1 MRSEQLRAVQFS
13 WEELK
18 RANDNL
24 NEQITRK
31 DQYAGKLKHLLEKG
45 LAQRLEQSD
54 QMMSVKNNVHMMSLP
69 PPPCLFTRSN
79 VFLRRIEARR
89 RAQGARGRRIP
100 LCKHYPD
107 CPYNALRQVIQLLKR
122 CADTS
127 MNSVDGDGAR

>member
-1 MRSEQLRAVQFS
+1 MQFS

-54 QMMSVKNNVHMMSLP
+54 QIMSDQNDVHMMSLP
-69 PPPCLFTRSN
+69 RLPACSLVRTSFCAGLKP
-79 VFLRRIEARR
+79 
-89 RAQGARGRRIP
+89 GAELKEREDAEYLSVSII
-100 LCKHYPD
+100 LIPD
-107 CPYNALRQVIQLLKR
+107 CPHNALHQVIRLLKG

>member
-54 QMMSVKNNVHMMSLP
+54 QIMSIQNDVHMMCLP
-69 PPPCLFTRSN
+69 PLPC
-79 VFLRRIEARR
+79 
-89 RAQGARGRRIP
+89 
-100 LCKHYPD
+100 
-107 CPYNALRQVIQLLKR
+107 
-122 CADTS
+122 
-127 MNSVDGDGAR
+127 